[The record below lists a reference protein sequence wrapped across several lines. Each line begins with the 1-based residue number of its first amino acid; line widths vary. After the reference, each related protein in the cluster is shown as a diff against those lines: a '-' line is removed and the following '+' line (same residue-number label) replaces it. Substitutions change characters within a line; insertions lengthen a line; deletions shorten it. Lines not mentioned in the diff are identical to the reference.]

1 MFWGLGILNLDGTA
15 WYHPMRLT
23 IDGGAVGNGK
33 ANPAQKVLDVNAT
46 MGRRLP
52 HNLRIYAFGAALGAA
67 GVPAA
72 AEALAKQSH
81 IPPSNL
87 TLVNRASTYA
97 HNDPAGASPKN
108 DFLSRLVPFL
118 KRVARG

>member
-1 MFWGLGILNLDGTA
+1 MFGGWGLGGLDGTA

-33 ANPAQKVLDVNAT
+33 ANPAQKVLDAHTT
-46 MGRRLP
+46 MGRKLP
-52 HNLRIYAFGAALGAA
+52 RNLRIYAFGAALVAA

-81 IPPSNL
+81 IPRRNL
-87 TLVNRASTYA
+87 TLVNRGTTYA

-118 KRVARG
+118 KTIARG